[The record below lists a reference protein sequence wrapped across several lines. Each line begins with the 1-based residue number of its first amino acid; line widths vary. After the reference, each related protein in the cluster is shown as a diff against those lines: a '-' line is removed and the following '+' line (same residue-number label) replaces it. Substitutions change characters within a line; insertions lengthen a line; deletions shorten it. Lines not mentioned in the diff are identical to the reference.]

1 MRSIERRFKEIAKKP
16 SNWNRPTI
24 SSFAMAVAGQ
34 QFDANKVYYW
44 FKKLVDPDDYCKNE
58 KKEVLADMIYK
69 INGLTRIKNR
79 G

>member
-1 MRSIERRFKEIAKKP
+1 MRSIERRFRAVADKP
-16 SNWNRPTI
+16 SSWNRPTI

-34 QFDANKVYYW
+34 RFDANKIYYW
-44 FKKLVDPDDYCKNE
+44 FKKLVNPDDYAKE
-58 KKEVLADMIYK
+58 DKKQVIADMVYN